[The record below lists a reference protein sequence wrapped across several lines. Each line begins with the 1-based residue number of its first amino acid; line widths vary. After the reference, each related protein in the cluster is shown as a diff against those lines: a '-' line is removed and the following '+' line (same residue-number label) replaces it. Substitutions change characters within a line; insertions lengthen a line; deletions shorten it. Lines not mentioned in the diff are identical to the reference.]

1 MADPRPGTDDPQD
14 PASDPGALL
23 ASQAVIQ
30 TSDAARYLAR
40 LGQHAGKMRG
50 GHPGLAAGRR
60 LRHGPRSARSGEGP
74 PEVQHA
80 EWSADRGTVTLNW
93 GRWTMDAAGATL
105 TVRAEAAGEENLRR
119 IQDLLTARLES
130 LGRRE
135 HLTVTWTRA

>member
-1 MADPRPGTDDPQD
+1 MTDPRPDPDDPQD
-14 PASDPGALL
+14 PASAPGALL
-23 ASQAVIQ
+23 AAEAVIPTGQ
-30 TSDAARYLAR
+30 AARYLAR

-50 GHPGLAAGRR
+50 HPGLAAGRG
-60 LRHGPRSARSGEGP
+60 LRHGPRAGRGSQEP
-74 PEVQHA
+74 PQVQGA
-80 EWSADRGTVTLNW
+80 EWSPARGTVTLNW
-93 GRWTMDAAGATL
+93 GRWTMDAADATL